1 MKFDDFQKSNFFGFL
16 NVNKPK
22 GMSSHD
28 VVYYV
33 RRLLGVKQV
42 GHSGTLD
49 PMAEGVLVVGVGKA
63 TRLFEFLKEE
73 KEYIATLRF
82 GYESETL
89 DVEGECIKKE
99 DFFPDEEELKS
110 VLVEFLGESEQIPP
124 KYSAIKVG
132 GKKLYELARKGQDVG
147 EIKARPIKIKNIELI
162 EINEN
167 EAKIKVACSKGT
179 YVRSLVRDIAK
190 KLGTVAVMSDLIRTK
205 SGAFELENA
214 FEINEYLEKED
225 VVNSFVNPIEVLDYQ
240 KMEVSETQWLKIKN
254 GVFIENTG
262 FLENEIILLTYENEL
277 VSVGQVVGS
286 KIIQKKVMI

>member
-205 SGAFELENA
+205 SGAFEIENA

>member
-205 SGAFELENA
+205 SGAFEIENA

-254 GVFIENTG
+254 GAFIENTG